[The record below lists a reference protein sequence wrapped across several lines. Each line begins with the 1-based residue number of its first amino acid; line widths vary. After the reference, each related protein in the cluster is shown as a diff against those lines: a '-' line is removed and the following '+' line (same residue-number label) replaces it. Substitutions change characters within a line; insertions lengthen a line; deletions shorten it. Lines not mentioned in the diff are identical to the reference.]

1 MSTGATT
8 LSNPDR
14 AAAAVAQTASS
25 AGMQAKLADYA
36 ELAKPR
42 ITVLELVTVVAAMQ
56 LAVAATGAS
65 WEPASLVAMMLGT
78 TLLAASANTLNQ
90 YLEVRHDRVMKRT
103 ADRPLPTGR
112 MQRGEAAAFGIASV
126 AVGVTLLTFGVNGVT
141 AGLGLLCWF
150 LYVAVYTPMKRV
162 SPWNTFVGAVSGAI
176 PIVMGWTAGGGPLDL
191 AAAGL
196 FAVLFCWQYPHFM
209 AIAWLCREDYAAAG
223 YKMTTVVEPT
233 GRRAGA
239 HAMVGAA
246 LLAPASLLPAI
257 ALSSTGAVFYACAV
271 LVLAAALFYVAARF
285 YQNRCDATARKL
297 LRGSLIYLPVWMLLL
312 VLCLP

>member
-8 LSNPDR
+8 LANATP
-14 AAAAVAQTASS
+14 AVR
-25 AGMQAKLADYA
+25 GRLADYV

-42 ITVLELVTVVAAMQ
+42 ITILELVTVVAAMQ
-56 LAVAATGAS
+56 LAIASGGGAWNAGVAI
-65 WEPASLVAMMLGT
+65 AMVLGT
-78 TLLAASANTLNQ
+78 SLLAISANTLNQ
-90 YLEVRHDRVMKRT
+90 YLEVRYDRLMTRT
-103 ADRPLPTGR
+103 ADRPLPAGR
-112 MQRGEAAAFGIASV
+112 MRMREAAVFGVASV
-126 AVGVTLLTFGVNGVT
+126 AIGVTLLAFGVNALT
-141 AGLGLLCWF
+141 AWLGLLCWF
-150 LYVAVYTPMKRV
+150 LYVGVYTPMKRV
-162 SPWNTFVGAVSGAI
+162 SPWNTLVGAISGAL
-176 PIVMGWTAGGGPLDL
+176 PIVMGWTAGGGQLDM

-196 FAVLFCWQYPHFM
+196 FAVLLLWQYPHFM